1 MEANDRFKKD
11 LQYYRFCLYGFLKNL
26 RFFEPFLL
34 LFFLNNGLSFL
45 QTGILYSTLEIV
57 RNIAEIPAG
66 FVSDTLGRR
75 KTMVASFA
83 VYIISFGIFYF
94 SDEFTGFITAIV
106 FFALADAFRTGT
118 HKAMIF
124 AYLKIKG
131 WQDQKTAYYGHT
143 RSWSQTGSA
152 IASLI
157 AAVIIFTEGAYR
169 DVFLFTIIPYVL
181 DMINIGT
188 YPKALEG
195 SLKKKASAKE
205 DFKKIWKAFITSFKN
220 LLIIRTLASTSSHS
234 GYFKAVKDY
243 LQPLVKTLALSVPF
257 LGNYSNEQ
265 RAAIFVGII
274 YFVVYLITS
283 RASRASGVFK
293 DRFSTYSKPLNAT
306 MVIGFLFGLGGGLF
320 HNFGL
325 MGVAVTLFMGIFII
339 ENLRKPLGIAYISG
353 KLEEDSMA
361 TALSVESQ
369 TKSLF
374 AAILAPALGFS
385 ADTFG
390 LGYGLA
396 ITSGI
401 LLLLAPIIMVKKS
414 RG

>member
-1 MEANDRFKKD
+1 MKTSKTFKKD

-34 LFFLNNGLSFL
+34 LFFLNNGLTFL

-57 RNIAEIPAG
+57 RNLAEIPAG

-75 KTMVASFA
+75 RTMVTSFA
-83 VYIISFGIFYF
+83 VYIMSFIVFYF
-94 SDEFTGFITAIV
+94 ADGFAGFMAAIIL
-106 FFALADAFRTGT
+106 FALADAFRTGT

-131 WQDQKTAYYGHT
+131 WAEQKTAYYGHT
-143 RSWSQTGSA
+143 RSWSQVGSA
-152 IASLI
+152 VSSLI
-157 AAVIIFTEGAYR
+157 AAAIIFTEGAYR
-169 DVFLFTIIPYVL
+169 AVFLFTIIPYVL

-195 SLKKKASAKE
+195 SVKENISAKVA
-205 DFKKIWKAFITSFKN
+205 FKRVWKAFKASFKN
-220 LLIIRTLASTSSHS
+220 LLVLRILANTSWHS

-243 LQPLVKTLALSVPF
+243 LQPLVKMLALSAPF

-265 RAAIFVGII
+265 RAAVFIGVI
-274 YFVVYLITS
+274 YFFVYLITS
-283 RASRASGVFK
+283 RASRAAGIFK
-293 DRFSTYSKPLNAT
+293 NRFSTYSRPLNVT
-306 MVIGFLFGLGGGLF
+306 MIIGFFAGLGGGMF
-320 HNFGL
+320 YSFGFT
-325 MGVAVTLFMGIFII
+325 GIAVALFMGIFII
-339 ENLRKPLGIAYISG
+339 ENLRKPVGIAYISG

-361 TALSVESQ
+361 TTLSVESQ

-374 AAILAPALGFS
+374 AAVLAPALGFF
-385 ADTFG
+385 ADTYG

-401 LLLLAPIIMVKKS
+401 LLLLSPVMLVNRS